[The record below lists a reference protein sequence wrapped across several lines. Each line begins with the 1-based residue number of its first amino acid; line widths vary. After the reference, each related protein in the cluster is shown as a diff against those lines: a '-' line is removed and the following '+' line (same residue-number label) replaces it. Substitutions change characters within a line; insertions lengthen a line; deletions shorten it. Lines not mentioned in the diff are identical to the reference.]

1 MLKHRVYT
9 TLKAL
14 KRCDFARREDGT
26 IAIEA
31 MIILPLL
38 FGTFLSLFSIFDAFR
53 QYSLNQKA
61 AYTVSDAISR
71 ETVPLD
77 ANYLQGVADLFEYMT
92 RPGTDMK
99 LRVTSVYYDAEDDTY
114 KSDWSKTNGNVTA
127 RTDSSVAALADRLPV
142 MVDNERIMVVETWS
156 TYDPPFKTGLE
167 QKEIKNFVFTRPRYA
182 PRVLW
187 SDGS

>member
-9 TLKAL
+9 KLKAL
-14 KRCDFARREDGT
+14 KRCGFVRREDGT

-61 AYTVSDAISR
+61 AYTVADAISR
-71 ETVPLD
+71 ETIPLN
-77 ANYLQGVADLFEYMT
+77 AEYLDGIAELFEYMT

-99 LRVTSVYYDAEDDTY
+99 LRVTSVYFDADEDLY
-114 KSDWSKTNGNVTA
+114 KMDWSETNGNINAQTPN
-127 RTDSSVAALADRLPV
+127 SVSNLTDRLPV
-142 MVDNERIMVVETWS
+142 MVHNERIMLVETWS

-187 SDGS
+187 QDAS